1 MLFLLCSEKYSWFL
15 EHSTIGR
22 VSVLNFGRSGI
33 DGKQKQAIDQGRLGA
48 SRLFQKFR
56 DLQLVEAAMLGSLP
70 FMTNQQASG
79 FRVKD
84 KTPRI
89 LIGRGRPTPTLVE
102 FTIDRRHLKLLI
114 REAYHSLPQQRD
126 AISG

>member
-70 FMTNQQASG
+70 FNDEPAGVWFPRQRQDTTNPDRSGQAHANS
-79 FRVKD
+79 R
-84 KTPRI
+84 RI
-89 LIGRGRPTPTLVE
+89 Y
-102 FTIDRRHLKLLI
+102 D
-114 REAYHSLPQQRD
+114 
-126 AISG
+126 